1 MGKIDPLVAWIQ
13 QSPVQALIAGVI
25 LLVFCAL
32 LVAFMRQQRRLVAV
46 QTQLKRLSS
55 DIRRLE
61 IAHEGLLVRFMNLP
75 RRSNVPN
82 GSSSDML
89 QEKTLCAVSASE
101 RKISATSADCIV
113 RSSFYSG
120 DAFGATT

>member
-1 MGKIDPLVAWIQ
+1 MGKIDPLAAWIH

-61 IAHEGLLVRFMNLP
+61 VAHEGLLVRFMNLP
-75 RRSNVPN
+75 RWSGVPGAS
-82 GSSSDML
+82 GSSSDKL
-89 QEKTLCAVSASE
+89 QEKTTSSVGPTQLDEKSKVPALYVIAPKASPE
-101 RKISATSADCIV
+101 
-113 RSSFYSG
+113 
-120 DAFGATT
+120 

>member
-1 MGKIDPLVAWIQ
+1 MGKIDPLAAWIQ

-25 LLVFCAL
+25 LLVFFAL

-75 RRSNVPN
+75 RWSKVPN

-89 QEKTLCAVSASE
+89 QEKTTSSVGPTQLDEKSKVAALYVVAPKASPE
-101 RKISATSADCIV
+101 
-113 RSSFYSG
+113 
-120 DAFGATT
+120 